1 MEDEKRNKKSNKE
14 ERVEIRLQNA
24 NDIPVTDHR
33 RHDIDDATY
42 NTGFDRGIDF
52 SEIKTKLITAYAN
65 TIKLLNVLTEIE
77 YNGAERKLVNRLI
90 YILIAMIQLMN
101 GSRIS
106 EACYAFC
113 HFIENGDF
121 DKRIVVKLAKS
132 ETTKYKD
139 NGEQFK
145 TKIRYRKI
153 IFPLKWIPDT
163 ITPRGERGFLSRNII
178 KIQSY
183 LDKIHPDSLK
193 KRVLDYLLKYHD
205 CNTHSLRYAYIN
217 YMIYDQKNEPS
228 LVAKHVGHSNLNQL
242 IRYTQNKQADKL
254 FDVDI

>member
-1 MEDEKRNKKSNKE
+1 MENEKRDKKPNKE
-14 ERVEIRLQNA
+14 EHMEIQLQNT
-24 NDIPVTDHR
+24 NDDDLTNHR
-33 RHDIDDATY
+33 RITIDDATY
-42 NTGFDRGIDF
+42 NTGFDRGVDF
-52 SEIKTKLITAYAN
+52 SEIKAKLITAYTD
-65 TIKLLNVLTEIE
+65 TIKLLNLLTDVD

-106 EACYAFC
+106 EACNAFYS
-113 HFIENGDF
+113 FIENGDL
-121 DKRIVVKLAKS
+121 DKKIVVKLAKS
-132 ETTKYKD
+132 ETTKYKE

-153 IFPLKWIPDT
+153 MFPKKWIDTPLKKLDRMQYYI
-163 ITPRGERGFLSRNII
+163 
-178 KIQSY
+178 
-183 LDKIHPDSLK
+183 DKIHPESLK
-193 KRVLDYLLKYHD
+193 KRVLDYLLKYHN

-228 LVAKHVGHSNLNQL
+228 LIAKHVGHSNLNQL

-254 FDVDI
+254 FDIDI